1 MRFKYEEL
9 STAPLLVSS
18 IYEGGS
24 KGNPAADDPLTKL
37 FKVEGFTKSV
47 GNRSGFRKSNKENN
61 GKSTKEIAYVVIFS
75 TGKIKEWPDT
85 FDKSTGTF
93 IYYGD
98 NREPGNYYLNTKQKG
113 NALLKDIFDKA
124 YGPAEA
130 RMTIPPMFVFESTG
144 VGTNVEFLGVAVPG
158 IRGKTKEQTLE
169 LKTFGES
176 PNQYQNYKAHLT
188 MINVEPIGVS
198 REWLAQLKD
207 INGNT
212 LKYAPKEWIN
222 FVNNGPGYVTPSDLI
237 HNDTI
242 DNTSGAILPSE
253 KEYLQKV
260 RTTQGKFRE
269 SLLNDTPFCKV
280 CGMDISQLLVA
291 SHIKPWKDSNDK
303 ERIDFFNGLLLCPSH
318 NAAFDRGYI
327 SFDNEGKIIISNL
340 LNKQNK
346 QLLQLHENIK
356 ILLESRHLYYMNWH
370 MNNVFKNK

>member
-9 STAPLLVSS
+9 STAPLLVNS

-24 KGNPAADDPLTKL
+24 KGNPASDDPLTKL

-61 GKSTKEIAYVVIFS
+61 GKSTKEVAYVVIFS

-124 YGPAEA
+124 YGPTEA

-158 IRGKTKEQTLE
+158 IKGKTKEESLE
-169 LKTFGES
+169 LNTFGES
-176 PNQYQNYKAHLT
+176 PNQFQNYKAHLT
-188 MINVEPIGVS
+188 MINVEPSGVS

-212 LKYAPKEWIN
+212 PKYAPKEWIN
-222 FVNNGPGYVTPSDLI
+222 FVNNGPGNVTPSDLI
-237 HNDTI
+237 HNETI
-242 DNTSGAILPSE
+242 DNSSDAILPSE
-253 KEYLQKV
+253 KQYLQKV

-269 SLLNDTPFCKV
+269 RLLKDTPFCKV
-280 CGMDISQLLVA
+280 CGMDMSQLLVA
-291 SHIKPWKDSNDK
+291 SHIKPWKDCNDK

-318 NAAFDRGYI
+318 NAAFDKGYI
-327 SFDNEGKIIISNL
+327 SFDNEGKIIISNI
-340 LNKQNK
+340 LNDQNK

-356 ILLESRHLYYMNWH
+356 IQLESRHRNYMDWH
-370 MNNVFKNK
+370 IKNVFKNN